1 VCGHMV
7 ELHLLELPFLC
18 VRVGQGE
25 VPLGECWGLGD
36 GEVWGGGGA
45 LPRPSPGS
53 MTMLV
58 TL

>member
-1 VCGHMV
+1 MV